1 MQLLQTTLRN
11 LALPFCAKIVKS
23 NCIFALMNG
32 IVIKTTGKRYTVKTA
47 KGEVVQCRLKGKFR
61 IAGIKSTNPIVVGD
75 KVEVEQ
81 ESQLWMIVKLHDR
94 KNHILRKSVNLS
106 KQTHIIAANI
116 DQAIL
121 MITLDSP
128 VTTTGFIDRFLVAAN
143 AYGVEVVLLFNKIDL
158 LDDELKTQQKNLQK
172 EYEKIGY
179 TCFATSVINDDLSQ
193 IKSLM
198 KGKVN
203 MISGHSGVGK
213 STLVNYLQPDLHINT
228 KEVSDTHK
236 QGQHTTTFSE
246 LHDLDFGASIIDT
259 PGIRGFGLVELE
271 VAELGN
277 YFPELFNLKSACK
290 FHNCIHKNEPNCA
303 VKSALENREIAE
315 SRYKNYLNMLED
327 EQEHYRTNQF

>member
-1 MQLLQTTLRN
+1 
-11 LALPFCAKIVKS
+11 
-23 NCIFALMNG
+23 MNAV
-32 IVIKTTGKRYTVKTA
+32 VIKTTGKRYTVKTET
-47 KGEVVQCRLKGKFR
+47 GDVVHCRLKGKFR

-75 KVEVEQ
+75 KVEVVQ
-81 ESQLWMIVKLHDR
+81 ESELWMIVRLHDR

-128 VTTTGFIDRFLVAAN
+128 ITTTGFIDRFLVAAN
-143 AYGVEVVLLFNKIDL
+143 AYGVKVVLIFNKVDL
-158 LDDELKTQQKNLQK
+158 LNDELKAAQNNLLNI
-172 EYEKIGY
+172 YEGIGY
-179 TCFATSVINDDLSQ
+179 TCFVTSVINDDLSE
-193 IKSLM
+193 IKDLM
-198 KGKVN
+198 KGKIN

-213 STLVNYLQPDLHINT
+213 STLVNYLQPNLHIDT
-228 KEVSDTHK
+228 KEVSNTHK

-277 YFPELFNLKSACK
+277 YFPEFFKLKSACK
-290 FHNCIHKNEPNCA
+290 YHNCIHKNEPQCA
-303 VKSALENREIAE
+303 IKSALAEGKVAE
-315 SRYKNYLNMLED
+315 SRYKNYLNMFEE
-327 EQEHYRTNQF
+327 EQEHFRTNNY

>member
-1 MQLLQTTLRN
+1 
-11 LALPFCAKIVKS
+11 
-23 NCIFALMNG
+23 MNG
-32 IVIKTTGKRYTVKTA
+32 VVIKTTGKRYSVKTEE
-47 KGEVVQCRLKGKFR
+47 GEVVQSRLKGKFR

-75 KVEVEQ
+75 KVEVVR
-81 ESQLWMIVKLHDR
+81 ESELWMIVKLHDR

-116 DQAIL
+116 DQALL

-143 AYGVEVVLLFNKIDL
+143 AYGIEVVLLFNKVDL
-158 LDDELKTQQKNLQK
+158 LDDELKIQQENLQK
-172 EYEKIGY
+172 IYEKIGY
-179 TCFATSVINDDLSQ
+179 TCFATSVINDDLSP
-193 IKSLM
+193 IKNLM

-213 STLVNYLQPDLHINT
+213 STLINYLQPDLHINT

-246 LHDLDFGASIIDT
+246 LHELDFGASIIDT

-271 VAELGN
+271 VAVLGS
-277 YFPELFNLKSACK
+277 YFPEFFNLKSQCK
-290 FHNCIHKNEPNCA
+290 YHNCIHKNEPQCA
-303 VKSALENREIAE
+303 IKSALEDGDIAE
-315 SRYKNYLNMLED
+315 SRYKNYLKMLVE
-327 EQEHYRTNQF
+327 EEENFRTTDY

>member
-1 MQLLQTTLRN
+1 
-11 LALPFCAKIVKS
+11 
-23 NCIFALMNG
+23 MNG
-32 IVIKTTGKRYTVKTA
+32 VVIKTTGKRYTVKT
-47 KGEVVQCRLKGKFR
+47 EVGDIVQSRLKGKFR

-75 KVEVEQ
+75 KVEVVQ
-81 ESQLWMIVKLHDR
+81 ESELWMIVKLHDR

-143 AYGVEVVLLFNKIDL
+143 AYGVEVLLLFNKVDL
-158 LDDELKTQQKNLQK
+158 LNDELKFQQAKFKNV
-172 EYEKIGY
+172 YEKIGY
-179 TCFATSVINDDLSQ
+179 TCFSTSVINDDLSK
-193 IKSLM
+193 IKELM

-213 STLVNYLQPDLHINT
+213 YTLINKLQPDLDINT
-228 KEVSDTHK
+228 KEVSETHQ

-246 LHDLDFGASIIDT
+246 LHELDFGASIIDT

-271 VAELGN
+271 VAELGS
-277 YFPELFNLKSACK
+277 YFPEFFKLKSQCK
-290 FHNCIHKNEPNCA
+290 FHNCIHKNEPHCA
-303 VKSALENREIAE
+303 VKSALENGEIAE
-315 SRYKNYLNMLED
+315 ARYKNYLNMLVEK
-327 EQEHYRTNQF
+327 EEHFRTNNY

>member
-1 MQLLQTTLRN
+1 
-11 LALPFCAKIVKS
+11 
-23 NCIFALMNG
+23 MNG
-32 IVIKTTGKRYTVKTA
+32 VVIKTTGKRYTVKT
-47 KGEVVQCRLKGKFR
+47 EVGDIVQSRLKGKFR

-75 KVEVEQ
+75 KVEVVQ
-81 ESQLWMIVKLHDR
+81 ESELWMIVKLHDR

-143 AYGVEVVLLFNKIDL
+143 AYGVEVLLLFNKVDL
-158 LDDELKTQQKNLQK
+158 LNDELKFQQAKFKNV
-172 EYEKIGY
+172 YEKIGY
-179 TCFATSVINDDLSQ
+179 TCFSTSVINDDLSK
-193 IKSLM
+193 IKELM

-213 STLVNYLQPDLHINT
+213 STLINKLQPDLDINT
-228 KEVSDTHK
+228 KEVSETHQ

-246 LHDLDFGASIIDT
+246 LHELDFGASIIDT

-271 VAELGN
+271 VAELGS
-277 YFPELFNLKSACK
+277 YFPEFFKLKSQCK
-290 FHNCIHKNEPNCA
+290 FHNCIHKNEPHCA
-303 VKSALENREIAE
+303 VKSALENGEIAE
-315 SRYKNYLNMLED
+315 ARYKNYLNMLLE
-327 EQEHYRTNQF
+327 EEEHFRTNNY

>member
-1 MQLLQTTLRN
+1 MGIVTLLHSVIVTLN
-11 LALPFCAKIVKS
+11 FYLCK
-23 NCIFALMNG
+23 MNG
-32 IVIKTTGKRYTVKTA
+32 VVIKTTGKRYTVKTDE
-47 KGEVVQCRLKGKFR
+47 GEVVQSRLKGKFR

-81 ESQLWMIVKLHDR
+81 ESELWMIVKLHAR

-116 DQAIL
+116 DQALL

-143 AYGVEVVLLFNKIDL
+143 AYRVEVILLFNKVDL
-158 LDDELKTQQKNLQK
+158 LDDGMKIQQENLQK
-172 EYEKIGY
+172 VYEKIGY
-179 TCFATSVINDDLSQ
+179 TCFATSVIYDDLSV
-193 IKSLM
+193 IKELM

-213 STLVNYLQPDLHINT
+213 STLVNYLQPDLHIDT

-246 LHDLDFGASIIDT
+246 LHELDFGASIIDT

-271 VAELGN
+271 IAELAN
-277 YFPELFNLKSACK
+277 YFPEFFALKLKCK
-290 FHNCIHKNEPNCA
+290 FHNCIHKREPQCA
-303 VKSALENREIAE
+303 VKSALENGVIAE
-315 SRYKNYLNMLED
+315 SRYKNYLKMLIE
-327 EQEHYRTNQF
+327 EEEHFRTNDY